1 MPTPDDRYGP
11 SMNPLLGL
19 SLGRIAV
26 GSLAVANPDMA
37 AKTFQLDA
45 TSNPQVPYV
54 LRLFG
59 AREIALGLVTL
70 FAGGKTRRGVI
81 AVGVAVDAADAATA
95 YLALQDG
102 TVTKKTA
109 YTLLAPAVGAV
120 ASGLLALVKRG

>member
-1 MPTPDDRYGP
+1 
-11 SMNPLLGL
+11 MNPLTGL

-26 GSLAVANPDMA
+26 GALAVAKPVMA

-70 FAGGKTRRGVI
+70 LAGGRTRRGVI
-81 AVGVAVDAADAATA
+81 AVGVAVDGADAATA
-95 YLALQDG
+95 YLAMRDG
-102 TVTKKTA
+102 TVSRKTA
-109 YTLLAPAVGAV
+109 YTLLVPAVGAV
-120 ASGLLALVKRG
+120 GSGLMALARRTR

>member
-1 MPTPDDRYGP
+1 
-11 SMNPLLGL
+11 MNPVIGL

-26 GSLAVANPDMA
+26 GAAAVANPELA
-37 AKTFQLDA
+37 ARTFQLDPA
-45 TSNPQVPYV
+45 SNRQLPYV

-102 TVTKKTA
+102 SVSKKTA
-109 YTLLAPAVGAV
+109 YTLLAPATGAV
-120 ASGLLALVKRG
+120 ASGLLALVKR

>member
-1 MPTPDDRYGP
+1 
-11 SMNPLLGL
+11 MNPLIGL

-37 AKTFQLDA
+37 AKTFRLGA

-59 AREIALGLVTL
+59 AREVALGVVTL
-70 FAGGKTRRGVI
+70 FAGGRTRRGVV
-81 AVGVAVDAADAATA
+81 ALGVAVDAADAATA

-102 TVTKKTA
+102 SVSRRAA
-109 YTLLAPAVGAV
+109 YTLLAPAAGAV
-120 ASGLLALVKRG
+120 ASGLLALARRG

>member
-1 MPTPDDRYGP
+1 
-11 SMNPLLGL
+11 MNPVIGL

-26 GSLAVANPDMA
+26 GAAAVANPELA
-37 AKTFQLDA
+37 ARTFQLDPV
-45 TSNPQVPYV
+45 SNRQLPYV

-81 AVGVAVDAADAATA
+81 AVGVAVDAADATTA
-95 YLALQDG
+95 YLAMQDG
-102 TVTKKTA
+102 SVSKKTA

>member
-1 MPTPDDRYGP
+1 
-11 SMNPLLGL
+11 MNSLIGL

-26 GSLAVANPDMA
+26 GTLAVANPAMA

-81 AVGVAVDAADAATA
+81 AVGVGVDGVDAATA
-95 YLALQDG
+95 YFAMRDG

-120 ASGLLALVKRG
+120 GSGLLALVKRQG